1 MEFFLLTLDSQGVP
15 RYYWDVRRTQQPV
28 SPRRCTIPNYNK
40 LILVGHCT
48 RDIETKKVGDLSIG
62 SFGLATNRNVQK
74 NGEWTSIPC
83 FIDVDCFAKT
93 AERAEA
99 YVKKGAAILVEG
111 ELCMDSWVDKATGA
125 KRSKHFVRADRVLSM
140 GKKEDSQG
148 VDAERSQSRSPREEL
163 AANF

>member
-1 MEFFLLTLDSQGVP
+1 M
-15 RYYWDVRRTQQPV
+15 
-28 SPRRCTIPNYNK
+28 PNYNK

-48 RDIETKKVGDLSIG
+48 KDIEIKKVGDLSIG
-62 SFGLATNRNVQK
+62 SFGVATNRNVQK
-74 NGEWTSIPC
+74 NGEWTSIPM

-99 YVKKGAAILVEG
+99 YARKGAAILVEG

-125 KRSKHFVRADRVLSM
+125 KRSKHFVRADRVISM
-140 GKKEDSQG
+140 GKKEDSHGADEPPRQ
-148 VDAERSQSRSPREEL
+148 ERSLREEF